1 LYGWHLTADL
11 SRSQQWQQ
19 EINLNFLYTLL
30 SDHYGLKDVVL
41 QDAPRG
47 FVAETYIV
55 NIGDTR
61 YFAKIV
67 PSHYAANLDG
77 SLPVLPHLRNAGV
90 ENITSPIATQNGNFS
105 VHFDDKVL
113 LLFNYID
120 GFSTFDYD
128 FECYVDLIASV
139 HAAKVDVPLKAETF
153 GIPFQDR
160 LFEHLTRLWGRGF
173 SDPHQSELQTL
184 MLQCRAE
191 ILNDYARFEA
201 IAADV
206 RRLDLECVL
215 THGDPSGN
223 ILMTGEGELYLIDWD
238 DLLLAPRER
247 DTWFHLDDIGGGSH
261 ESNSH
266 AFLAHYRKTFPTY
279 EVNWQVYDYYLHLR
293 YFDDLYG
300 FTANILSDTQTD
312 EQKAWNMKM
321 LRKDWLGWLR
331 TLVRWR
337 YS

>member
-1 LYGWHLTADL
+1 L

-30 SDHYGLKDVVL
+30 PDYYGLQDIVL

-55 NIGDTR
+55 LSSDNR
-61 YFAKIV
+61 YFAKVV
-67 PSHYAANLDG
+67 PSLYAANLDA
-77 SLPVLPHLRNAGV
+77 SLPVLTHLRRAGV
-90 ENITSPIATQNGNFS
+90 ENITSPIPTQSGELS
-105 VHFDDKVL
+105 VHFEDKILV
-113 LLFNYID
+113 LFNYID

-128 FECYVDLIASV
+128 FERYVDLIASV
-139 HAAKVDVPLKAETF
+139 HAAKVDVSVKAETF
-153 GIPFQDR
+153 ATPFQDR
-160 LFEHLTRLWGRGF
+160 LFEHLTQLWGRGF

-184 MLQCRAE
+184 MLQYRAE
-191 ILNDYARFEA
+191 ILNDFARFEG

-206 RRLDLECVL
+206 RRLDLEQVI
-215 THGDPSGN
+215 THGDASGN
-223 ILMTGEGELYLIDWD
+223 ILKTGEGKLYLIDWD

-247 DTWFHLDDIGGGSH
+247 DTWFHVDDIGGGSH
-261 ESNSH
+261 ESNSQ
-266 AFLAHYRKTFPTY
+266 AFLTHYRKTFPAY
-279 EVNWQVYDYYLHLR
+279 GVNWQVYDYYLHLR

-300 FTANILSDTQTD
+300 FIANILSDIETD

-337 YS
+337 YP